1 MSTIEN
7 YLQLWVIQEWEKENQ
22 ALLRKK
28 AIKNLGLELRVQM

>member
-7 YLQLWVIQEWEKENQ
+7 YLQLWIIEKWEKENQ

-28 AIKNLGLELRVQM
+28 LSKKLGLKLWVQM